1 MYCPQCGKAVL
12 NNSKFC
18 EFCGKS
24 IERIPNIGGQNVQN
38 TATTTQTPLS
48 KEYSQY
54 THLGGFWIRV
64 AAFTVDYLIV
74 FILASIV
81 LGILSFYIQ
90 NDFIGYIFFALTFV
104 LYFTL
109 AESTYSTTF
118 GKVLW
123 GLKVIDAKKRSRL
136 SFAKALGR
144 TLLYYISALFFG
156 LGFIMVAFDDNK
168 QGLHDK
174 IAKTYVLRK
183 DKRFLIPIIVNS
195 IIYSIVGLIVVLAF
209 TLGPYSY
216 LPEEDAQRLES
227 LDQFLTT
234 QPENFDSLLIS
245 ANYGNNDYSIEISE
259 GEKDKTSE
267 EIVGDQGDAVLL
279 VKTDLAFGSGFII
292 HSDGVIVTNY
302 HVIEG
307 AKKVAVSLTNKDM
320 YVVTKVIDYDKEK
333 DIVILK
339 INKQDLPTVDIGD
352 SNNLKSGEK
361 VTVIGNPVGLQ
372 NSVSQGIVSALDR
385 EYQGANYI
393 QIDAPISG
401 GSSGG
406 PIFDDKGRVVAI
418 STLILIGGQNLNFG
432 VRINEIFNLEFGNI
446 VKVE

>member
-1 MYCPQCGKAVL
+1 MYCPQCGKAVP

-24 IERIPNIGGQNVQN
+24 IEIISNSAGQSVQN
-38 TATTTQTPLS
+38 IVATTQTPLS
-48 KEYSQY
+48 KEYAKY

-64 AAFTVDYLIV
+64 AAFTLDYLIV
-74 FILASIV
+74 FILASII

-245 ANYGNNDYSIEISE
+245 ANSGNDDYSIEISK

-267 EIVGDQGDAVLL
+267 EIVGDQGDAVVL

-339 INKQDLPTVDIGD
+339 INKQDLPTVTIGD
-352 SNNLKSGEK
+352 SNTIKSGEK

-393 QIDAPISG
+393 QIDAAISG

-432 VRINEIFNLEFGNI
+432 VRINEIFNLEFDNI
-446 VKVE
+446 VRIE